1 LKTGFNSDLTRWW
14 RLTVTLD
21 KTPYGTEARVVSI
34 SGYGAVALRLMQMGV
49 VPGVSLSVVKS
60 APLGDP
66 IQVRLRDYDLAMRRV
81 EAQTITVAL
90 GND

>member
-1 LKTGFNSDLTRWW
+1 M
-14 RLTVTLD
+14 TLD
-21 KTPYGTEARVVSI
+21 TTPYGTQARVVSI
-34 SGYGAVALRLMQMGV
+34 GGDGAVALRLMQMGV
-49 VPGVSLSVVKS
+49 VPGVALSVVKS

-90 GND
+90 DND

>member
-1 LKTGFNSDLTRWW
+1 M
-14 RLTVTLD
+14 TLD
-21 KTPYGTEARVVSI
+21 TTPYGTRARVVSI
-34 SGYGAVALRLMQMGV
+34 SGDGAVALRLMQMGV
-49 VPGVSLSVVKS
+49 VPGVSLEVVKS

-90 GND
+90 AND

>member
-1 LKTGFNSDLTRWW
+1 
-14 RLTVTLD
+14 VTLD

-34 SGYGAVALRLMQMGV
+34 SGDGAVALRLMQMGV